1 MDTSSF
7 DLRGLVFLGIAAAIA
22 ITVVFGVIRFFGK
35 LWGWVF
41 STRKGDERARPELIS
56 AAPRIVVTDPK
67 LTATHILAI
76 KSNLDAVSR
85 QLADLE
91 LKLRSHP

>member
-1 MDTSSF
+1 MYAS
-7 DLRGLVFLGIAAAIA
+7 GLNLEGTAFLGIAVALTLAIGFGLIRLLVGLRRWIFGGPSDRETSLIDAVAAEP
-22 ITVVFGVIRFFGK
+22 VVVLG
-35 LWGWVF
+35 
-41 STRKGDERARPELIS
+41 
-56 AAPRIVVTDPK
+56 DPK

-91 LKLRSHP
+91 FRLRLQS